1 MNDAPAPETAPA
13 PAPIPEVAARAVED
27 LMDGIIR
34 TSWLNGG
41 LAMRF
46 RVIKALLA
54 MGERDLAATI
64 GRMDVPTQQNWN
76 DRETVISERT
86 EA

>member
-1 MNDAPAPETAPA
+1 MSDTPPTEAIEPLRDTFEDILTGVGATA
-13 PAPIPEVAARAVED
+13 
-27 LMDGIIR
+27 
-34 TSWLNGG
+34 WLSG
-41 LAMRF
+41 AMAMKF
-46 RVIKALLA
+46 RVMKNLMA